1 MDDTLLVKAGEQ
13 LFWNVGNVAGDLFWT
28 ELRLARLGLML
39 LNVNGGEDI
48 LANESLTDDDGVFVV
63 VALP

>member
-1 MDDTLLVKAGEQ
+1 MDHTLLVEAGEQ

-48 LANESLTDDDGVFVV
+48 FANESLTNDDGVFVV